1 MGLMNATAMFMQT
14 MNNLFLDML
23 DSGVVVFLDDIL
35 VYSCIVEEHFTLLE
49 NKCKV
54 LLHEKCMPECQ
65 TLLICFWLNVCFF
78 HSTLLLHLALH

>member
-1 MGLMNATAMFMQT
+1 MVFYTWFTKLTLLKFGLELVLP
-14 MNNLFLDML
+14 LFL
-23 DSGVVVFLDDIL
+23 G
-35 VYSCIVEEHFTLLE
+35 

-65 TLLICFWLNVCFF
+65 TLLICFWFNVCFF